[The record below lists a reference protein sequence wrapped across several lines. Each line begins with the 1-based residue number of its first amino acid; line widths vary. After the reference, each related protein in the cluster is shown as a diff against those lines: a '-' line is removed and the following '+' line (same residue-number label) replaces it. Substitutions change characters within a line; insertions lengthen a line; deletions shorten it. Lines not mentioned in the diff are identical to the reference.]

1 MKKSNLKTIYNK
13 SFTYVLPM
21 LGKALNINP
30 SDVSACYIGD
40 SYTNDFAGH
49 ILLIFHD
56 EFLKQNKDSL
66 MKNDLF
72 KDTYMHIEHE
82 KQIFVFRV
90 PDEHKDDFQK
100 YLDGRYSRLKN
111 SYKLEIL
118 TFHDVAKNS
127 SVFHVLTR
135 NKTLRRRLQNKL
147 NVSIGEDLELC
158 SKPDIQ
164 FEYYSINHFIKPSRT
179 MSLNA
184 VKRVAKTN
192 DTGKLSRVV
201 GVNSDGTLIHLVN
214 NREIVGLR
222 ANHNHLK
229 TYDFNKIILFKTK
242 PLRK

>member
-1 MKKSNLKTIYNK
+1 MQNTKNKTIYNK

-21 LGKALNINP
+21 LGKYLNINP

-40 SYTNDFAGH
+40 SYTSDFNGH

-66 MKNDLF
+66 LKNELF
-72 KDTYMHIEHE
+72 KDTYLHIEHE

-100 YLDGRYSRLKN
+100 YLDGRYSRLKK

-127 SVFHVLTR
+127 AVFHVLTR
-135 NKTLRRRLQNKL
+135 NETLRRRLQNKL
-147 NVSIGEDLELC
+147 KVSIGEDLELS

-164 FEYYSINHFIKPSRT
+164 YEYYSINHFNKPSRK
-179 MSLNA
+179 MSVNA

-192 DTGKLSRVV
+192 DNQKLSKVI
-201 GVNSDGTLIHLVN
+201 GVNSDGTLIHLIN

-222 ANHNHLK
+222 ANHNQLK
-229 TYDFNKIILFKTK
+229 SYDFNKIILFKTK
-242 PLRK
+242 QLKK